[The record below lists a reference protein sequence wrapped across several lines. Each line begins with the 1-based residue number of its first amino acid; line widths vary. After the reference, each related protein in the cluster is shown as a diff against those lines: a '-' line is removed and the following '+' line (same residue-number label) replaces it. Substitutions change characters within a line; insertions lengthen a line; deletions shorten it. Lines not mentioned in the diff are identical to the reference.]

1 VLRLAKPLSENTQQ
15 FRSAKVSHP
24 VSLNRFSRL
33 PQRQKLYQN
42 VYDTDGIWTSV
53 FSCIIYLVIH
63 TILWCDNP
71 KIHKVF
77 YYGNLLWMFLKLFWG
92 HLIYPS
98 MLFDIKNFAAVLL
111 LFYETSLQAFFNLR
125 ESFAFDRL
133 RLTHVPLLC
142 LILIFHFKHFII
154 TVSYKDCH

>member
-1 VLRLAKPLSENTQQ
+1 
-15 FRSAKVSHP
+15 
-24 VSLNRFSRL
+24 
-33 PQRQKLYQN
+33 
-42 VYDTDGIWTSV
+42 
-53 FSCIIYLVIH
+53 
-63 TILWCDNP
+63 
-71 KIHKVF
+71 
-77 YYGNLLWMFLKLFWG
+77 
-92 HLIYPS
+92 